1 MGYIKTLEFTKDSIH
16 FNKIIFISSGVIIL
30 RDRGGQL
37 INKNLKDWSQMS
49 IEKRKRALYLKMYAQ
64 EFVN

>member
-1 MGYIKTLEFTKDSIH
+1 M
-16 FNKIIFISSGVIIL
+16 IIL
-30 RDRGGQL
+30 RDGGGQL